1 MKAVLIACDDSG
13 APQPRLVE
21 VTEASPGPREVL
33 VRVLAAGMNRA
44 DLSLKTGHFRAITG
58 SGPAGVAGLEMAGE
72 VVGYGPE
79 VRGFGLGDKVMAM
92 CSGAHAE
99 RVCVDERLLMRVP
112 AGVEAMQAAAWPAA
126 LMTAHDALV
135 SNGRLA
141 RGDHVLVQAA
151 SSVVGIAAVQLARL
165 LGAEQVIGTSTS
177 ADKWERLRALGA
189 TLAAHS
195 GPTLEAAVREAT
207 RGHGV
212 DVVVDHLGAPALAE
226 NMASAALGARI
237 VSVGRMGGTAGAI
250 DLDLLS
256 LKRLSLIGVTFRTR
270 TVDDVAALIAR
281 MLADVAPLLQDGRFS
296 MPIDKVFALEDVA
309 EAHAWMKSRQQFGK
323 VILQP

>member
-1 MKAVLIACDDSG
+1 MRAVIITRDDSG
-13 APQPRLVE
+13 APYPQVHDVAE
-21 VTEASPGPREVL
+21 VAPGPREVL

-44 DLSLKTGHFRAITG
+44 DLSLKTGHFRAMTG
-58 SGPAGVAGLEMAGE
+58 SGPTGVAGLEMAGE
-72 VVGYGPE
+72 IVGCGAD
-79 VRGFGLGDKVMAM
+79 VQGFRLGDRVMAM
-92 CSGAHAE
+92 CSGAQAE

-112 AGVEAMQAAAWPAA
+112 DGVDVLQAAAWPAA

-135 SNGRLA
+135 TNGRLA

-177 ADKWERLRALGA
+177 TDKWERLRALGV
-189 TLAAHS
+189 TLTVHN

-207 RGHGV
+207 HGHGV
-212 DVVVDHLGAPALAE
+212 DVVIDHLGAPVLTE
-226 NMASAALGARI
+226 NMASAAIGARI

-256 LKRLSLIGVTFRTR
+256 LKRLSLVGVTFRTR
-270 TVDDVAALIAR
+270 TIDDVAALISR
-281 MLADVAPLLQDGRFS
+281 MLADVAPLLQGRRLH

-309 EAHAWMKSRQQFGK
+309 QAHAWMRSRQQFGK

>member
-1 MKAVLIACDDSG
+1 MRAVVIARDDSG
-13 APQPRLVE
+13 TPSPRVHN
-21 VTEASPGPREVL
+21 VPEAVPGPREVL
-33 VRVLAAGMNRA
+33 VRVIAAGMNRA

-58 SGPAGVAGLEMAGE
+58 SGPAEVAGLEMAGE
-72 VVGYGPE
+72 VVDCGADVQGFS
-79 VRGFGLGDKVMAM
+79 RGDRVMAM
-92 CSGAHAE
+92 CSGAQAE
-99 RVCVDERLLMRVP
+99 RVCVDERLLIRVP
-112 AGVEAMQAAAWPAA
+112 ASVDAMQAAAWPAA

-135 SNGRLA
+135 TNGHLA

-165 LGAEQVIGTSTS
+165 LGADQVIGTSTS
-177 ADKWERLRALGA
+177 TDKWERLRALGV
-189 TLAAHS
+189 TLAVHN

-207 RGHGV
+207 YGHGV
-212 DVVVDHLGAPALAE
+212 DVLIDHLGAPSLAE
-226 NMASAALGARI
+226 NMASAAIGARI

-256 LKRLSLIGVTFRTR
+256 LKRLSLVGVTFRTR
-270 TVDDVAALIAR
+270 TIDDVAALISR
-281 MLADVAPLLQDGRFS
+281 MLADVAPLLQGGRLH

-309 EAHAWMKSRQQFGK
+309 QAHAWMRSRQQFGK

>member
-1 MKAVLIACDDSG
+1 MRAVLIGRDDSG
-13 APQPRLVE
+13 APHPE
-21 VTEASPGPREVL
+21 VHDMAEAAPGPREVL

-44 DLSLKTGHFRAITG
+44 DLSLKTGHFRAMTG

-72 VVGYGPE
+72 VVGCGAE
-79 VRGFGLGDKVMAM
+79 VQGFSRGDRVMAM
-92 CSGAHAE
+92 CSSAHAE
-99 RVCVDERLLMRVP
+99 QVCVDERLLMRVP
-112 AGVEAMQAAAWPAA
+112 DGVDVLQAAAWPAA

-135 SNGRLA
+135 TNGRLV
-141 RGDHVLVQAA
+141 RGNHVLVQAA
-151 SSVVGIAAVQLARL
+151 SSVVGIATVQLARL
-165 LGAEQVIGTSTS
+165 LGAAQVIGTSTS
-177 ADKWERLRALGA
+177 TEKWERLRALGV
-189 TLAAHS
+189 TVAAHN
-195 GPTLEAAVREAT
+195 GTTLEAAIREAT
-207 RGHGV
+207 DGHGV

-226 NMASAALGARI
+226 NMASAAVGARI
-237 VSVGRMGGTAGAI
+237 VSVGRMGGTMGEI

-281 MLADVAPLLQDGRFS
+281 MLADVASLLQGGRFS

-309 EAHAWMKSRQQFGK
+309 QAHAWMKSRQQFGK